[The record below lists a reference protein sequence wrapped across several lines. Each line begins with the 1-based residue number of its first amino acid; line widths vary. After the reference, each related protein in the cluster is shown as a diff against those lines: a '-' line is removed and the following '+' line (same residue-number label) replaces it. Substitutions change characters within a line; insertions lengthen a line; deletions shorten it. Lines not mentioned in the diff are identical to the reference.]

1 MDSPDHIAHVNPF
14 RYRGYYYDAE
24 TGFYWL
30 QSRYY
35 DPEVGRFLNSDKVIA
50 GIGESIQGYN
60 VFAYC
65 FNNPINLS
73 DPTGNWPKWVET
85 IGSRFVH
92 TVKTI
97 GRIISAPFKATE
109 VSVGAGVGIG
119 IRAKT
124 SVSSMNV
131 EVNATSKNVDSI
143 SLNKN
148 GFKAYNTSY
157 SGVDVVIGPVK
168 VGRSCQRSHSYNDPN
183 CTCSF
188 FKSSV
193 GEKMNCPANEPVV
206 QIENAKIEFGVSA
219 YFILGAEVSAS
230 IDLKALGDEYIS
242 IYHESI
248 KYED

>member
-1 MDSPDHIAHVNPF
+1 M
-14 RYRGYYYDAE
+14 
-24 TGFYWL
+24 
-30 QSRYY
+30 
-35 DPEVGRFLNSDKVIA
+35 IA

-97 GRIISAPFKATE
+97 GRIIAAPFKTAE

-119 IRAKT
+119 LKSEGSYKGIKGTISAVAKCT
-124 SVSSMNV
+124 
-131 EVNATSKNVDSI
+131 DSI
-143 SLNKN
+143 SYDKGKFDAKNTTTVGCQISFLN
-148 GFKAYNTSY
+148 YTM
-157 SGVDVVIGPVK
+157 GVKQAKG
-168 VGRSCQRSHSYNDPN
+168 HSYNDPN
-183 CTCSF
+183 CKCSF

-206 QIENAKIEFGVSA
+206 QIENTKIEFGISA

-242 IYHESI
+242 IYRESI
-248 KYED
+248 EYED